1 MRFNP
6 KNLKLTDCRRH
17 GPDTDNELFVVEGDS
32 AAGNVARVRDTDL
45 QAVLPMQGKPMN
57 AQKATEAR
65 IEANIWFKAL
75 IDALGCGIGERF
87 TLEALRYRRILL
99 LFDPDA
105 DGIHSGALMLLFFRR
120 FMPTAL
126 EEGRVWMVRAPLLR
140 ITAPSLP
147 EPVYAT
153 SEAHYQHLLGE
164 LSVKGVADVQTLRF
178 RGLGSL
184 EEGLLT
190 ESCVAPATRH
200 ARPMG
205 VADADLALQYFGG
218 GQGAV

>member
-1 MRFNP
+1 MRFNQ
-6 KNLKLTDCRRH
+6 KNLRLTDCRRH
-17 GPDTDNELFVVEGDS
+17 GPDADNELFVVEGDS

-57 AQKATEAR
+57 AQKATAAR
-65 IEANIWFKAL
+65 VEANIWFKAL
-75 IDALGCGIGERF
+75 IEALGCGIGEHF
-87 TLEALRYRRILL
+87 ALDALRYRRILL

-120 FMPTAL
+120 FMPAAL
-126 EEGRVWMVRAPLLR
+126 EAGRVWMVRAPLLR
-140 ITAPSLP
+140 LTGLSLP

-164 LSVKGVADVQTLRF
+164 LSVGGVTDVETLRF

-184 EEGLLT
+184 EESLLI
-190 ESCVAPATRH
+190 ESCVSPATRR
-200 ARPMG
+200 ASPMG
-205 VADADLALQYFGG
+205 VADAELALHYFGG
-218 GQGAV
+218 GQGVG